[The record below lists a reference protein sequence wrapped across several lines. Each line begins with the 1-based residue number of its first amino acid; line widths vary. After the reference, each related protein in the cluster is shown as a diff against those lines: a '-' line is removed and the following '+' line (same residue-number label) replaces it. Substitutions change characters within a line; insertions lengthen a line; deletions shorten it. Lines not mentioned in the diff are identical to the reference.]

1 MTSMSLNKKTINELD
16 VKDKRVLMRVDFNVP
31 MDKEGKITNT
41 QRIVGAIPT
50 IKVALDKGAKSV
62 VLMSHMGRPDGKPNK
77 KDSLAPVAKKLE
89 ELLGKPVTFLDE
101 CVGEKVEAAC
111 KDPAP
116 GTVILLENLRFHTEE
131 EGKRTETV
139 DGEKKEIKASEDEVK
154 AFRASLSKLGDVYV
168 NDAFGTAHRAHSSMV
183 GCNLPEKVA
192 GLLIDKELKAFSQV
206 LTNPARPLVAV
217 VGGAKI
223 SDKIKLIENLI
234 DKADGIIIC
243 GGMAYTFLKQCFGMK
258 IGKSLFDKKGA
269 DIVQGILDK
278 AKAKG
283 CEVTLPVDWLC
294 GQEFKND
301 QETKLAT
308 REEGI
313 PDGWEGMDCGPKS
326 MELFADTVKAAKT
339 VVWNGPAGVF
349 EFDNFSKGTKALL
362 DAVAGLHASGG
373 VGIIGGG
380 DSATAAA
387 KWDMEDK
394 VSFVST
400 GGGAS
405 LELLEGKVLPG
416 IAALT
421 DAPPKWE
428 GTVTGKYQ
436 WDDAKKKNTDADKD
450 MSSAGDA
457 ITKYSWGDGKKQVSI
472 YIELDG
478 LDDCTEDMFQA
489 SSGEKDVSLTIA
501 KVAGRRRTFSL
512 KDLAHEIDGVKVNH
526 KKGKGM
532 VVLKLIK
539 KEEQPWF
546 KLQESSGSGGGDDEE
561 EGGMGGMG
569 GMPGMGGLGGM
580 DLSSMMGGM
589 GGMGGMMGGM
599 GGMGGMPGMGGMGM
613 DDMDL
618 GGEEEEGEGQEEE

>member
-1 MTSMSLNKKTINELD
+1 MNLNKKSINDID
-16 VKDKRVLMRVDFNVP
+16 VKGKRVLMRVDFNVP
-31 MDKEGKITNT
+31 LDKKTGEITNN

-50 IKVALDKGAKSV
+50 IKAALDKGAKSV
-62 VLMSHMGRPDGKPNK
+62 VLMSHLGRPDGRPNT
-77 KDSLAPVAKKLE
+77 KDSLAPVAKKLQ
-89 ELLGKPVTFLDE
+89 ELIGKPVTFLDD

-111 KDPAP
+111 ADPAP
-116 GTVILLENLRFHTEE
+116 GSIILLENLRFHVEE
-131 EGKRTETV
+131 EGKGV
-139 DGEKKEIKASEDEVK
+139 DSSDGGEPKPIKATEEET
-154 AFRASLSKLGDVYV
+154 ATFRASLTKLGDVYV

-183 GCNLPEKVA
+183 GCDLPDKVS
-192 GLLIDKELKAFSQV
+192 GLLIEKELKAFSQV
-206 LTNPARPLVAV
+206 LTAPVRPLVAI

-243 GGMAYTFLKQCFGMK
+243 GGMAYTFLKVCFGMA

-283 CEVTLPVDWLC
+283 CEVTLPIDWLC

-301 QETKLAT
+301 QPTKLVT

-313 PDGWEGMDCGPKS
+313 PDGWEGMDCGPAS
-326 MELFADTVKAAKT
+326 MELFAEKIKAAKT

-349 EFDNFSKGTKALL
+349 EFETFSKGTKALL
-362 DAVAGLHASGG
+362 DAVAALHASGG
-373 VGIIGGG
+373 AGIIGGG

-416 IAALT
+416 IAALQ

-428 GTVTGKYQ
+428 GVVSGKYN
-436 WDDAKKKNTDADKD
+436 WDDKNKSKDADKE
-450 MSSAGDA
+450 MSSGEA
-457 ITKYSWGDGKKQVSI
+457 ITKYSWGDGKKQVSV
-472 YIELDG
+472 YIELEG
-478 LDDCTEDMFQA
+478 LDDCTEDCFQA
-489 SSGEKDVSLTIA
+489 TSGEKEVSLTIT
-501 KVAGRRRTFSL
+501 KVAGKKRTFGLNGLSN
-512 KDLAHEIDGVKVNH
+512 EITGVKVNH

-539 KEEQPWF
+539 KEEEPWYQLVE
-546 KLQESSGSGGGDDEE
+546 KSSAGGDDEE
-561 EGGMGGMG
+561 GGGMG
-569 GMPGMGGLGGM
+569 GMPGGM
-580 DLSSMMGGM
+580 M

-599 GGMGGMPGMGGMGM
+599 GGMMGGMGGMMGGMGGDMGGM
-613 DDMDL
+613 DLSSMMGGMGDMDL
-618 GGEEEEGEGQEEE
+618 GGEDGEEPNNAE

>member
-1 MTSMSLNKKTINELD
+1 
-16 VKDKRVLMRVDFNVP
+16 
-31 MDKEGKITNT
+31 
-41 QRIVGAIPT
+41 
-50 IKVALDKGAKSV
+50 
-62 VLMSHMGRPDGKPNK
+62 
-77 KDSLAPVAKKLE
+77 
-89 ELLGKPVTFLDE
+89 
-101 CVGEKVEAAC
+101 
-111 KDPAP
+111 
-116 GTVILLENLRFHTEE
+116 
-131 EGKRTETV
+131 
-139 DGEKKEIKASEDEVK
+139 
-154 AFRASLSKLGDVYV
+154 
-168 NDAFGTAHRAHSSMV
+168 
-183 GCNLPEKVA
+183 
-192 GLLIDKELKAFSQV
+192 
-206 LTNPARPLVAV
+206 V